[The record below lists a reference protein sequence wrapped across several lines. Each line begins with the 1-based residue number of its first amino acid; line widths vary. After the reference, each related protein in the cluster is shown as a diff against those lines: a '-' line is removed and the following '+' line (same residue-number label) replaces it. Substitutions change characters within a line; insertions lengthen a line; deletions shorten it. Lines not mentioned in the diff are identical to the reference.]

1 MYFDFDYYWRV
12 LRHVWGLPGYPGKP
26 RMLCKLLLQVPLCSA
41 VHALFFLLDYLVF
54 PKLWTQAV
62 HKPIF
67 IVGHARSG
75 TTLMHRLLS
84 GDEDRFSYFRYW
96 ETFFPSLLE
105 KKLIRGLGWLDQHC
119 FGGPVK
125 RRLLAWDE
133 RTFGPSRQVH
143 DMSLWHAEEDCFAM
157 QAAFVTQQW
166 STEIPLM
173 EIIDLFHVDD
183 MPRKRKRWLHHYREL
198 VKRQLLFNGGDRVHL
213 AKNPLMSGWLDSL
226 IETFPDARV
235 IVMMRDPVECLP
247 SLLKLM
253 EKAWKAKGWSPEQY
267 AQSLEVLTEV
277 CLDHFRY
284 PRAALR
290 RNPHTPRLVV
300 DYRHLTRSPAAV
312 VQLIYERFGMELSP
326 AYRRRLQAR
335 AEREKTHHSRHEY
348 SLGEYALSPGQLRAE
363 LPELYEEYGWSQP
376 SEQTA

>member
-12 LRHVWGLPGYPGKP
+12 LRHVWGLPGYPGKS

-84 GDEDRFSYFRYW
+84 ADEDRFSYFLYW

-105 KKLIRGLGWLDQHC
+105 KKLIRGLGWLDRHC

-125 RRLLAWDE
+125 RWLLAWDE
-133 RTFGPSRQVH
+133 RTFGPSRHVH

-166 STEIPLM
+166 SLEIPMM

-183 MPRKRKRWLHHYREL
+183 MPGKRRRWLRHYREL
-198 VKRQLLFNGGDRVHL
+198 VKRQLLFKGGDRVHL
-213 AKNPLMSGWLDSL
+213 AKNPMMSGWLDSL

-235 IVMMRDPVECLP
+235 IVMMRDPVECVP

-253 EKAWKAKGWSPEQY
+253 ENAWKAKGWSPGQY
-267 AQSLEVLTEV
+267 AQSLEALTED
-277 CLDHFRY
+277 L
-284 PRAALR
+284 PGPL
-290 RNPHTPRLVV
+290 PLP
-300 DYRHLTRSPAAV
+300 SGGPAA
-312 VQLIYERFGMELSP
+312 QSP
-326 AYRRRLQAR
+326 HSPPGGGLPATHPFARRCGAAGL
-335 AEREKTHHSRHEY
+335 
-348 SLGEYALSPGQLRAE
+348 
-363 LPELYEEYGWSQP
+363 
-376 SEQTA
+376 